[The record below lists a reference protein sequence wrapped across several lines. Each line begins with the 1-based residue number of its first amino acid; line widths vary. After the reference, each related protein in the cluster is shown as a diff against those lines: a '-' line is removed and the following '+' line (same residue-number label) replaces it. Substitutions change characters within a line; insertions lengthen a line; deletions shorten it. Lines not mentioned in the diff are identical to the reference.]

1 MSGLPGFT
9 RPPVWEHSKRDGRLV
24 AGEREFKGA
33 QFFELRLWTGE
44 HGDRA
49 THKGVT
55 MPLEAVPDLA
65 KALTAY
71 VASLPPKAAGSG
83 S

>member
-1 MSGLPGFT
+1 MSGRPGFT
-9 RPPVWEHSKRDGRLV
+9 RPPVWEHTKRDGRLV

-44 HGDRA
+44 NGDRA
-49 THKGVT
+49 TQKGVT
-55 MPLEAVPDLA
+55 MPLDAVPELA
-65 KALTAY
+65 RALMAY
-71 VASLPPKAAGSG
+71 AATLPPEAAGSG